1 MWSLL
6 AFNNC
11 SRFCIRLARSSAF
24 AERNWPW
31 PWFFSCSFSGW
42 GSSMFGRV
50 IFLGRTFFSGVFR
63 LIRYW
68 CWFGAICAS
77 VVELLQ
83 LRLALWIFLHLLLD
97 GGLSRLLYWLLSRL
111 PSWLLSWLRGSL
123 WGSLRWWW
131 SLLSLW
137 LLSLIRILVAVIW
150 CGHKIYDGAHLFS
163 IESSILHHI
172 GHTLHT
178 LVIFFLFFFLL
189 LRIDNRLLLRLRC
202 SVGFLIFFVLSLL
215 LLHLV
220 VVFLDSDHL
229 INLFLSF
236 FLLDLNDLR
245 DLLLFFLD
253 NLLDSLDWFF
263 ANLHLLGTVS
273 VLDHKYLF
281 ELVFSL
287 YLGCGTHID
296 QVFNLVGFAYLLRG
310 CDGMLVRLFWRIYL
324 ERLARVL
331 TVMDDLC
338 ARLPRYDI
346 SLRLLSGNDRAATTM
361 AMATFMLDSVGLF
374 AWCLCYHFLDCLAIL
389 NLGGLWD
396 MMLMLM
402 VWTMFYSR
410 VRRFRSVVS
419 MLCDSCLFCTGYY
432 NETVIE
438 LVQRLR

>member
-1 MWSLL
+1 M
-6 AFNNC
+6 
-11 SRFCIRLARSSAF
+11 
-24 AERNWPW
+24 
-31 PWFFSCSFSGW
+31 
-42 GSSMFGRV
+42 
-50 IFLGRTFFSGVFR
+50 
-63 LIRYW
+63 
-68 CWFGAICAS
+68 
-77 VVELLQ
+77 
-83 LRLALWIFLHLLLD
+83 
-97 GGLSRLLYWLLSRL
+97 
-111 PSWLLSWLRGSL
+111 
-123 WGSLRWWW
+123 
-131 SLLSLW
+131 
-137 LLSLIRILVAVIW
+137 
-150 CGHKIYDGAHLFS
+150 FS

-172 GHTLHT
+172 RHTLHT
-178 LVIFFLFFFLL
+178 LVILFLFFFLL

-202 SVGFLIFFVLSLL
+202 SVDFLIFFVLSLL

-389 NLGGLWD
+389 NLGGL
-396 MMLMLM
+396 
-402 VWTMFYSR
+402 
-410 VRRFRSVVS
+410 
-419 MLCDSCLFCTGYY
+419 
-432 NETVIE
+432 
-438 LVQRLR
+438 